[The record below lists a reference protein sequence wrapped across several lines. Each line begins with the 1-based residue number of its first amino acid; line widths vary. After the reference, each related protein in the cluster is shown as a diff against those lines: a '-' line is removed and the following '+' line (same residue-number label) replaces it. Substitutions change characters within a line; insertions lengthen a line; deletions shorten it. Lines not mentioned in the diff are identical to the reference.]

1 MSWER
6 LSDAAAEATV
16 WGLIADVAEERKD
29 AARAWLANH
38 MGPDAAAV
46 KAIANGETIGR
57 ATWVEPKDSVTVTSE
72 IQFYEYIRRKLPDAL
87 ITTVNPAVRKAVLDN
102 ARIVDGQVI
111 DRDGEP
117 IYGVEVRGSN
127 PYVSVKKSPAAREVV
142 EQLLDG
148 GRLSLDGITQPQLE
162 GGQS

>member
-1 MSWER
+1 MSWEK

-16 WGLIADVAEERKD
+16 WGLIADVAKERKD
-29 AARAWLANH
+29 AARVWLAQQ

-46 KAIANGETIGR
+46 KAVANGETIGR

-72 IQFYEYIRRKLPDAL
+72 INFHEYVRRKIPDAL
-87 ITTVNPAVRKAVLDN
+87 IQTVNPAIRKAVLDN
-102 ARIVDGQVI
+102 ARIIDGQVV
-111 DRDGEP
+111 DRDGEL
-117 IYGVEVRGSN
+117 IYGVEVRATT
-127 PYVSVKKSPAAREVV
+127 PYVAVKKSPAAREVV

-162 GGQS
+162 AGEQ